1 MKPHLPHPQRQ
12 RGETLVG
19 LLVGIALGM
28 LVLAAGAQMLA
39 QLLRGHRQAL
49 QDSHLQQDL
58 HFALDLMARELANA
72 QYVAQAWK
80 TRSVSAC
87 NDPFCDA
94 ANDFQIADNRIE
106 FSLDRDH
113 NGQQDNNE
121 CLGYRVANGVLSM
134 RTSCDSS
141 GWQPLTDKT
150 SAVATRLQA
159 QLHCTPVQG
168 WLQRQLSL
176 QLDAQW
182 PGDPSRQIQLQRT
195 LALHNRLPLAVQ
207 ARYCP

>member
-1 MKPHLPHPQRQ
+1 MKPHPPHPQRQ
-12 RGETLVG
+12 HGETLVG

-28 LVLAAGAQMLA
+28 LVLAAGTQMLA
-39 QLLRGHRQAL
+39 QLLRGYRQAL

-94 ANDFQIADNRIE
+94 ANDFQISDNRIE

-113 NGQQDNNE
+113 NGEQDNNE

-141 GWQPLTDKT
+141 GCARSTVGAA
-150 SAVATRLQA
+150 SAAPAAASSRDAPVSPSAATASTKQA
-159 QLHCTPVQG
+159 VTGRPA
-168 WLQRQLSL
+168 R
-176 QLDAQW
+176 
-182 PGDPSRQIQLQRT
+182 IT
-195 LALHNRLPLAVQ
+195 VQ
-207 ARYCP
+207 APQSPVPQPSFEPVRFN

>member
-1 MKPHLPHPQRQ
+1 MKPQPERQ

-28 LVLAAGAQMLA
+28 LVLAGGAQMLA

-58 HFALDLMARELANA
+58 HFAIDQMARDLANA

-80 TRSVSAC
+80 TRSSSTC
-87 NDPFCDA
+87 SDPFCDA
-94 ANDFQIADNRIE
+94 TSDFQIADNRIE
-106 FSLDRDH
+106 FSLDRNH
-113 NGQQDNNE
+113 SGQQDNNE

-134 RTSCDSS
+134 RISCETS
-141 GWQPLTDKT
+141 GWQPLTDKS
-150 SAVATRLQA
+150 SAVVTHLQA
-159 QLHCTPVQG
+159 QLHCTPERG
-168 WLQRQLSL
+168 GLQRHVSL
-176 QLDAQW
+176 QLAAQW
-182 PGDPSRQIQLQRT
+182 PGDATRQIELQRT
-195 LALHNRLPLAVQ
+195 VALHNRLPASLQ

>member
-1 MKPHLPHPQRQ
+1 MKPQPERQ

-28 LVLAAGAQMLA
+28 LVLAGGAQMLA

-58 HFALDLMARELANA
+58 HFAIDQMARDLANA

-80 TRSVSAC
+80 TRSASTC
-87 NDPFCDA
+87 SDPFCDTTS
-94 ANDFQIADNRIE
+94 DFQIADNRIE
-106 FSLDRDH
+106 FSLDRNH

-134 RTSCDSS
+134 RISCETS
-141 GWQPLTDKT
+141 GWQPLTDKS
-150 SAVATRLQA
+150 SAVVTHLQA
-159 QLHCTPVQG
+159 QLYCTPERG
-168 WLQRQLSL
+168 GLQRHISL
-176 QLDAQW
+176 QLAAQW
-182 PGDPSRQIQLQRT
+182 PGDATRRIELQRT
-195 LALHNRLPLAVQ
+195 VALHNRLPATLQ

>member
-1 MKPHLPHPQRQ
+1 MKPQPERQ

-28 LVLAAGAQMLA
+28 LVLAGGAHMLA

-58 HFALDLMARELANA
+58 HFAIDQMARDLANA

-80 TRSVSAC
+80 TRSASTC
-87 NDPFCDA
+87 SDPFCDA
-94 ANDFQIADNRIE
+94 ASDFQIADNRIE

-121 CLGYRVANGVLSM
+121 CLGYRVANGVLST
-134 RTSCDSS
+134 RTSCETS
-141 GWQPLTDKT
+141 GWQPLTDKS
-150 SAVATRLQA
+150 SAVVTHLQA
-159 QLHCTPVQG
+159 QLHCTPERG
-168 WLQRQLSL
+168 GLQRHISL
-176 QLDAQW
+176 QLAAQW
-182 PGDPSRQIQLQRT
+182 PGDATRRIELQRT
-195 LALHNRLPLAVQ
+195 VALHNRLPATVQ

>member
-1 MKPHLPHPQRQ
+1 MKPFSTHQ

-28 LVLAAGAQMLA
+28 MVLAGGAQMLA
-39 QLLRGHRQAL
+39 QLLRSHRNAL
-49 QDSHLQQDL
+49 QDSHLQLDL
-58 HFALDLMARELANA
+58 HYAMDLMAREIANA
-72 QYVAQAWK
+72 QYVAYAWK
-80 TRSVSAC
+80 TRSTSAC

-94 ANDFQIADNRIE
+94 ISDFQISDNRIE

-150 SAVATRLQA
+150 SVVPTHLHTHLQ
-159 QLHCTPVQG
+159 CTSVQG
-168 WLQRQLSL
+168 WLQRQIRL

-195 LALHNRLPLAVQ
+195 VTLRNRLPEVLQ
-207 ARYCP
+207 AQYCP

>member
-1 MKPHLPHPQRQ
+1 
-12 RGETLVG
+12 
-19 LLVGIALGM
+19 
-28 LVLAAGAQMLA
+28 MLA
-39 QLLRGHRQAL
+39 QLLRSHRLAL

-58 HFALDLMARELANA
+58 HYAMDLMAREIANA
-72 QYVAQAWK
+72 QYVAHAWK
-80 TRSVSAC
+80 TRSTSAC

-94 ANDFQIADNRIE
+94 IKDFQMGDNRIE

-113 NGQQDNNE
+113 NGQLDNNE

-150 SAVATRLQA
+150 SAVVTHLQA
-159 QLHCTPVQG
+159 QLHCTPERG
-168 WLQRQLSL
+168 GLQRHVSL
-176 QLDAQW
+176 QLAAQW
-182 PGDPSRQIQLQRT
+182 PGDATRQIELQRT
-195 LALHNRLPLAVQ
+195 VALHNRLPATLQ